1 MAINENRLL
10 ALTYITAYLDNDEF
24 QKQAVVDNLGETELV
39 KELAEISIVLAKTVG
54 LFTDEDQPES
64 LHQIIKDLRE
74 ISQR

>member
-1 MAINENRLL
+1 MVTNENRLL

-24 QKQAVVDNLGETELV
+24 QKKAVVDNISETELV
-39 KELAEISIVLAKTVG
+39 QELTEIAVVLATTIG
-54 LFTDEDQPES
+54 IFTDEDHPEN